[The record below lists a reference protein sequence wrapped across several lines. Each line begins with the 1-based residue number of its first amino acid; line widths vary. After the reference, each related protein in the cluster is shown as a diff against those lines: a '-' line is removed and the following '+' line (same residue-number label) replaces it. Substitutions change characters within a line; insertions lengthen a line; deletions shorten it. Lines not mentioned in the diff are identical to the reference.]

1 MEKYYQV
8 LGKSLPHVL
17 ELVPQLKWVPSLT
30 RKIFNP
36 CLQGQRSTFD
46 PRGKEDMKYLN
57 CFRLVGLL
65 DVLERFIEENISTG
79 VRVFQY
85 DLATE

>member
-1 MEKYYQV
+1 
-8 LGKSLPHVL
+8 
-17 ELVPQLKWVPSLT
+17 
-30 RKIFNP
+30 
-36 CLQGQRSTFD
+36 
-46 PRGKEDMKYLN
+46 MKYLN